1 MFQERPAL
9 TEPGVKSFLSHTLK
23 HCHKVKSEYYNKVFN
38 IGLLVAFLS
47 LVVGLLVYK
56 YKGKL
61 SPAEIHLKNQE
72 KQQYVL
78 NRIKQFRISKE
89 RAQNALITGLPH
101 WDNAV

>member
-23 HCHKVKSEYYNKVFN
+23 QCHKVKSEYYNKVFN

-78 NRIKQFRISKE
+78 SRIKQFQVSKE
-89 RAQNALITGLPH
+89 RAQQALISGLPH
-101 WDNAV
+101 WSNEA

>member
-38 IGLLVAFLS
+38 ICLFVGFVS
-47 LVVGLLVYK
+47 LVVGLLIYK

-61 SPAEIHLKNQE
+61 SPAEIHVKNQE

-78 NRIKQFRISKE
+78 SRIKQFQINKE
-89 RAQNALITGLPH
+89 RAHNALITGLPH
-101 WDNAV
+101 WSSEV